1 MLCNSEYCDARSK
14 LEAEAYNSWILGTMH
29 FELSQWKEAAENLK
43 KAQVVYENLIQAL
56 PEEEQAIYKAK
67 VDEITPSLRY
77 CAYNVGENAS
87 MNDLLEMRAQGLL
100 DNLGKTFLNV

>member
-1 MLCNSEYCDARSK
+1 
-14 LEAEAYNSWILGTMH
+14 MH
-29 FELSQWKEAAENLK
+29 FELSEWKEAAENLK

-100 DNLGKTFLNV
+100 DNLG